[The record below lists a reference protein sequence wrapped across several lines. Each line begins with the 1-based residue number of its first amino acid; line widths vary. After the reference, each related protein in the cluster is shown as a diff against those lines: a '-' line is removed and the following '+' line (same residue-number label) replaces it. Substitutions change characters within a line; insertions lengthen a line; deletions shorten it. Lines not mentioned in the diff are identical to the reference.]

1 MLLCM
6 YDDITE
12 KLHLKDTAADK
23 IHSEKEII

>member
-1 MLLCM
+1 M